1 MEEKMELIK
10 WRTDLL
16 DSGAGSSK
24 SDKDDDAI
32 PMDDELAIVVANEP
46 AALAIHCGDTD
57 DDDGEGYDAN
67 GHHISVSVDENR
79 ESAMARAEEIQS
91 NLPAEHPSF
100 IKHMLRSHVI
110 KGFWLGLPKHF
121 CDKHLPNRDV
131 VIVLED
137 ENGEDHDT
145 TYLGYKQGLSA
156 GWRGF
161 AIDHGIKV
169 GDVVVFELVKS
180 TKFKVYIVRANGFKT
195 ADVDPNLLN
204 LEARKKGEEQS
215 CEDVI
220 TEEDTEDTTN
230 NNREVPPS
238 DGSSR
243 NGIGI
248 SYSEIDFDD
257 VTSFSD
263 VNVILVCLA
272 TDCEF
277 HDRLRRT
284 YYELCCSQKSLLHK
298 HLLKQLH
305 PTLVAGVIMEM
316 VSIADGIR
324 ACKAEASSREDFL
337 VWKKTLEAFEL
348 LGMNVAFLLNRVNGL
363 LGVASRSRESYAEWQ
378 DKYEELKLERARAGV
393 KMKALELQ
401 LSTVM

>member
-1 MEEKMELIK
+1 
-10 WRTDLL
+10 
-16 DSGAGSSK
+16 
-24 SDKDDDAI
+24 
-32 PMDDELAIVVANEP
+32 MDI
-46 AALAIHCGDTD
+46 
-57 DDDGEGYDAN
+57 Y
-67 GHHISVSVDENR
+67 R
-79 ESAMARAEEIQS
+79 
-91 NLPAEHPSF
+91 
-100 IKHMLRSHVI
+100 
-110 KGFWLGLPKHF
+110 
-121 CDKHLPNRDV
+121 
-131 VIVLED
+131 
-137 ENGEDHDT
+137 
-145 TYLGYKQGLSA
+145 
-156 GWRGF
+156 
-161 AIDHGIKV
+161 
-169 GDVVVFELVKS
+169 
-180 TKFKVYIVRANGFKT
+180 
-195 ADVDPNLLN
+195 LLN
-204 LEARKKGEEQS
+204 LNEIGEEQS

-263 VNVILVCLA
+263 VNVILDCLA